1 MVTVCDRAA
10 KEVCPVW
17 FGKSVS
23 VHWGLVDPS
32 KVTESEERI
41 AEAFRTTISEIIK
54 RATAISIGYSG
65 IESILIVSKNCV
77 PGFRHH
83 GQFLGHEC
91 IHNSTVGTS

>member
-1 MVTVCDRAA
+1 MVTVCDRTAT
-10 KEVCPVW
+10 EVCSIW
-17 FGKSVS
+17 FGKSVG

-32 KVTESEERI
+32 KVTESEEKI

-77 PGFRHH
+77 PGFSPSWAM
-83 GQFLGHEC
+83 LGA
-91 IHNSTVGTS
+91 